1 MHCVSTK
8 DISMASELK
17 ENIIDE
23 MDNLFKT
30 DFYEIPPVIPILPL
44 KDLVIF
50 PYMIAPIIITDERN
64 KKLVNEAALSNKVI
78 GVFATKGEEEG
89 YLGFQQ
95 LYKVGTGALILKMLK
110 IQDGT
115 IRLLLHGLSRIK
127 VKEELA
133 EVPYLSARIQMIK
146 EIQQADKES
155 DALVKSALGL
165 LQKVINLSSFPA
177 DLAIAAMNIHEPGK
191 LADFIA
197 SNVIQKTD
205 EQQEILEIF
214 DPKKRLQRILFYL
227 NKEIELLELG
237 SKIQSQ
243 VKTEI
248 DKTQREYYL
257 REQIKAIKKE
267 LGEEEKD
274 YTNEIKELHQL
285 VEERNLPSNV
295 KDTALKEID
304 KLSYISP
311 ASSEYAVSRIY
322 LDWIINLP
330 WGSGSPD
337 NLDIKKAYEI
347 LEEDHYGLQKVKERI
362 VEYLSVRK
370 LKRDNK
376 GPILCF
382 VGPPGVGKTSLGKS
396 IARALGR
403 KFYRMSLGGLHDEAE
418 IRGHRRTYIGS
429 MPGKIIKGIK
439 TCGTN
444 NPVFMLDEIDKV
456 GKDFRGDPASALL
469 EVLDPE
475 QNFSFADN
483 YIDLPFDLSNAMFI
497 TTANIFDTIPPALLD
512 RMEIIELSGYSVGE
526 KLEIVRKY
534 IIEKQLRENGLE
546 QSNLFFTKNALLK
559 IIEEYTRES
568 GLRNVERE
576 IAKICRKVARKI
588 AEGDAL
594 GLRITTKNLEK
605 YLGPPRFS
613 SDTAKLMGIPGVSIG
628 LAWTPVGGQILFI
641 ESSAMKGKGNLLL
654 TGHLGDV
661 MKESA
666 QAAFT
671 FLRTRSKKLGVP
683 EEKLD
688 NSDVHIHVPA
698 GAIPKDGPSAGISI
712 ATSLA
717 SLFSN
722 KPIKD
727 YLAMTGEI
735 TLKGKVL
742 SVGGVKE
749 KILAASR
756 AGIKTVILPKRNKND
771 LSEVPQEILDK
782 VEIKFVEHMDEV
794 LKIALSDKKVH

>member
-1 MHCVSTK
+1 MSK
-8 DISMASELK
+8 DLK
-17 ENIIDE
+17 ENILNE
-23 MDNLFKT
+23 MDHLFRT
-30 DFYEIPPVIPILPL
+30 DSYEIPPVIPILPL

-64 KKLVNEAALSNKVI
+64 KKLINEASLSNKMI
-78 GVFATKGEEEG
+78 GVFATKEEEEG
-89 YLGFQQ
+89 YVGFQQ
-95 LYKVGTGALILKMLK
+95 LYKVGTAALILKMLK

-127 VKEELA
+127 IKEELS
-133 EVPYLSARIQMIK
+133 EDPYLSARIQMF
-146 EIQQADKES
+146 KES
-155 DALVKSALGL
+155 QPIDTEADALIKSTLNL
-165 LQKVINLSSFPA
+165 LQKVITLSSFPS
-177 DLAIAAMNIHEPGK
+177 DLAVAAMNIQEPGK

-197 SNVIQKTD
+197 SNIIQKTD
-205 EQQEILEIF
+205 EQQEILELF

-227 NKEIELLELG
+227 HKEIELLELG

-248 DKTQREYYL
+248 DKTQKEYYL
-257 REQIKAIKKE
+257 REQLKAIKKE

-274 YTNEIKELHQL
+274 YTSEIKDLHRL
-285 VEERNLPSNV
+285 VDEKNLPANV
-295 KDTALKEID
+295 KDVALKEID
-304 KLSYISP
+304 KLTYISP

-330 WGSGSPD
+330 WTLGSAD
-337 NLDIKKAYEI
+337 NLDIKKAYDI

-370 LKRDNK
+370 LKKDNK

-429 MPGKIIKGIK
+429 MPGKIVKGIK

-475 QNFSFADN
+475 QNFSFTDN
-483 YIDLPFDLSNAMFI
+483 YLDLPFDLSNVMFI
-497 TTANIFDTIPPALLD
+497 TTANILDTIPPALLD

-526 KLEIVRKY
+526 KLEIVKKY
-534 IIEKQLRENGLE
+534 IIEKQIKENGLE
-546 QSNLFFTKNALLK
+546 RSNIFFTKNSLSK
-559 IIEEYTRES
+559 MIEEYTRES

-576 IAKICRKVARKI
+576 IAKASRKVARKI
-588 AEGDAL
+588 AEGETSKV
-594 GLRITTKNLEK
+594 RITTRNLEK
-605 YLGPPRFS
+605 YLGPTRFS
-613 SDTAKLMGIPGVSIG
+613 SDNVKLMGITGVSIG

-641 ESSAMKGKGNLLL
+641 ESSATKGKGTLLL
-654 TGHLGDV
+654 TGQLGDV

-671 FLRTRSKKLGVP
+671 FLRTRAKKLGIP
-683 EEKLD
+683 ED
-688 NSDVHIHVPA
+688 RFGNSDIHIHVPA

-727 YLAMTGEI
+727 FLAMTGEI

-742 SVGGVKE
+742 SVGGIKE
-749 KILAASR
+749 KILAAAR

-771 LSEVPQEILDK
+771 LTELPQEIMSKL
-782 VEIKFVEHMDEV
+782 EIRFVEHMDDV
-794 LKIALSDKKVH
+794 LKIALSSKVAM